1 MTTTKR
7 RRSTRSKTTKATPA
21 LEQII
26 PVDLSSLDVVTNNK
40 TPMNG
45 VLENHGGESVCVSVK
60 DAKHPTTIHDVY
72 VIPFSRYKEDIK
84 LRWKIHNYELALFFK
99 DLRWL
104 GAKSN
109 ELIKQGLDM
118 LQKAAP

>member
-7 RRSTRSKTTKATPA
+7 RRATRSKTTKATPA

-40 TPMNG
+40 KP
-45 VLENHGGESVCVSVK
+45 LSVG
-60 DAKHPTTIHDVY
+60 
-72 VIPFSRYKEDIK
+72 VIPFNSYREDFK
-84 LRWKIHNYELALFFK
+84 LRWKIHEKELSLFFK

-104 GAKSN
+104 GTKSN

>member
-7 RRSTRSKTTKATPA
+7 RRSTRSTKKATPA

-45 VLENHGGESVCVSVK
+45 CKVEPLKPVNN
-60 DAKHPTTIHDVY
+60 D
-72 VIPFSRYKEDIK
+72 VIPFDSYRDDFK
-84 LRWKIHNYELALFFK
+84 LRWKIHEKELSLFFK

>member
-7 RRSTRSKTTKATPA
+7 RRATRSKTTKATPA

-45 VLENHGGESVCVSVK
+45 CKVETLKTVNT
-60 DAKHPTTIHDVY
+60 D
-72 VIPFSRYKEDIK
+72 VIPFDSYREDFK
-84 LRWKIHNYELALFFK
+84 LRWKIHEKELSLFFK